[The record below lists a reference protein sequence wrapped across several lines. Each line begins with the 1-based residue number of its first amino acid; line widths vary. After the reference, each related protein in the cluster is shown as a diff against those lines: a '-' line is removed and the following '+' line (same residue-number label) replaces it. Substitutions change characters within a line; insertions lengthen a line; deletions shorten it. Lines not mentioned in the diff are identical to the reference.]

1 MRGGSAEFTSAEGGG
16 ACRPQKEEARSPSGE
31 TDRRTSAA
39 KPSCLGRNTLSYNQR
54 MRSLGFA
61 LVLLGT
67 AVGLAAGCGSSTDDG
82 PSGSAGTTAG
92 GSSSS
97 AGTSTGK
104 AGEDA
109 KAGATNAGSSSGG
122 SASAGSSQGGSAVGG
137 VQAGGTGTGGQPD
150 AQAGADNEGG
160 TTGDL
165 VDCDPLKITC
175 KRAAPPCP
183 AGQVPRI
190 DDVGNCYGDCVKID
204 RCACSTAAQ
213 CPDQNQYTC
222 WAKQHC
228 GPFVQ

>member
-1 MRGGSAEFTSAEGGG
+1 MRA
-16 ACRPQKEEARSPSGE
+16 
-31 TDRRTSAA
+31 
-39 KPSCLGRNTLSYNQR
+39 
-54 MRSLGFA
+54 LGFG

-67 AVGLAAGCGSSTDDG
+67 AVGLAVGCGSTTDDG
-82 PSGSAGTTAG
+82 PSGSAGTAAG
-92 GSSSS
+92 GSSTS

-109 KAGATNAGSSSGG
+109 KAGANNAGG
-122 SASAGSSQGGSAVGG
+122 SQGGSSSAGTSHGGSAAGG
-137 VQAGGTGTGGQPD
+137 VNAGGTGNGGQPD
-150 AQAGADNEGG
+150 TQAGASNEGG
-160 TTGDL
+160 SPSGL
-165 VDCDPLKITC
+165 VDCDPFKITC
-175 KRAAPPCP
+175 KRAAPTCG
-183 AGQVPRI
+183 AGEVPSV